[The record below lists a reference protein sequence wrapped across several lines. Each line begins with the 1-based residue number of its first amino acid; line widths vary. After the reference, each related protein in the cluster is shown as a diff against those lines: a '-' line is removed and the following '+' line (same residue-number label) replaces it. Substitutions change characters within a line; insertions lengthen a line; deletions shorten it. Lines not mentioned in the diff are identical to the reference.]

1 LHQSGKFG
9 VSYGD
14 SVTIPGPVKQ
24 VPIKVVP
31 MYIEDAPAEIPVEED
46 APLQPEREKTP
57 LLGAIAMTA
66 AVLTGALHAVAVA
79 LASNGVY
86 QTSTVL
92 AITAIGL
99 SIVAIVMGVIAAIL
113 DRGRRLGVVAAVL
126 GLIVNPFVVLLTLRF
141 FSAFVAV

>member
-1 LHQSGKFG
+1 
-9 VSYGD
+9 
-14 SVTIPGPVKQ
+14 VTIPGPLKQ

-31 MYIEDAPAEIPVEED
+31 MYIEDAPVEIPVEED
-46 APLQPEREKTP
+46 APLRPEREKTP

-66 AVLTGALHAVAVA
+66 AVLTGALHAAAVA

-92 AITAIGL
+92 AFTSIGL
-99 SIVAIVMGVIAAIL
+99 SIVAIVVGVVAAFL

-126 GLIVNPFVVLLTLRF
+126 GFVVNPIIVLSTLQF

>member
-1 LHQSGKFG
+1 
-9 VSYGD
+9 
-14 SVTIPGPVKQ
+14 
-24 VPIKVVP
+24 
-31 MYIEDAPAEIPVEED
+31 MYIEDAPVEIPVEED

-66 AVLTGALHAVAVA
+66 AVVTGTLHAAAVA

-99 SIVAIVMGVIAAIL
+99 SVVAIVVGIVAAIL
-113 DRGRRLGVVAAVL
+113 DRGRRVGVVAAIV
-126 GLIVNPFVVLLTLRF
+126 GLVANPLVVLVTLQF
-141 FSAFVAV
+141 FSGFVAV

>member
-1 LHQSGKFG
+1 MHQSGKFG
-9 VSYGD
+9 VGYGD
-14 SVTIPGPVKQ
+14 SVTIPGPLKQ

-31 MYIEDAPAEIPVEED
+31 MYIEDAPVEIPVEED

-66 AVLTGALHAVAVA
+66 AVLTGTLHVTGVA

-92 AITAIGL
+92 AFTAIGF
-99 SIVAIVMGVIAAIL
+99 SIVAIVVGVVAAIL
-113 DRGRRLGVVAAVL
+113 DRGRRLGVVAAIV
-126 GLIVNPFVVLLTLRF
+126 GLLANPFVVLVSLRF

>member
-1 LHQSGKFG
+1 M
-9 VSYGD
+9 
-14 SVTIPGPVKQ
+14 TIPGPLDQ

-31 MYIEDAPAEIPVEED
+31 MYIEDAPVEIPVEED
-46 APLQPEREKTP
+46 APLRPEREKTP

-66 AVLTGALHAVAVA
+66 AVLAGTLHATAVA

-92 AITAIGL
+92 AIAAIGL
-99 SIVAIVMGVIAAIL
+99 SIVAIVVGVVAAIL
-113 DRGRRLGVVAAVL
+113 DRGRRVGIVAAVV
-126 GLIVNPFVVLLTLRF
+126 GLVLNPFVVLVTLRF

>member
-1 LHQSGKFG
+1 
-9 VSYGD
+9 
-14 SVTIPGPVKQ
+14 VTIPGPLKQ

-31 MYIEDAPAEIPVEED
+31 MFIEDAPVEDPGQED

-66 AVLTGALHAVAVA
+66 AVLTGTLHAVAVA

-99 SIVAIVMGVIAAIL
+99 SIVAIVVGVIAAIL
-113 DRGRRLGVVAAVL
+113 DRGRKTGIVAAVV
-126 GLIVNPFVVLLTLRF
+126 GLLVNPFVVLVTLRF
-141 FSAFVAV
+141 FSTFVAV